1 MHSRSRSDAACE
13 PSSDADRSS
22 RDPRPPPNG
31 PALPRRRSGLP
42 TLLGPGGP
50 APSALPFLSRAA
62 GDRAERVGRHLST
75 WSTAGKPGH
84 NSNAEAKCCDTLGG
98 RRAAVPA
105 GLRSGRRKE
114 ATTEGRV
121 DHPLGENDA
130 PSRPRCSSREIP
142 TGELGSAREA
152 RDEEP
157 ATEPRQPSTK
167 FQSRDAPP
175 ESRRK
180 GRVAS
185 VPKAPSR
192 LENRRVA
199 LARRERDSR
208 GPDAARLLGTTER
221 ERRRGRVAA
230 PLAPRE
236 ADVGSHRFWSLPI
249 DPGSVPRNP

>member
-105 GLRSGRRKE
+105 VRGKGPRGAGGSSKLETRSLAAR
-114 ATTEGRV
+114 
-121 DHPLGENDA
+121 
-130 PSRPRCSSREIP
+130 
-142 TGELGSAREA
+142 GS
-152 RDEEP
+152 
-157 ATEPRQPSTK
+157 PSTL
-167 FQSRDAPP
+167 P
-175 ESRRK
+175 ERT
-180 GRVAS
+180 
-185 VPKAPSR
+185 
-192 LENRRVA
+192 
-199 LARRERDSR
+199 SR
-208 GPDAARLLGTTER
+208 GATSRGEAGRDTAGRSWKIAADREVYFDRRNEDNRDGGLLR
-221 ERRRGRVAA
+221 K
-230 PLAPRE
+230 
-236 ADVGSHRFWSLPI
+236 
-249 DPGSVPRNP
+249 